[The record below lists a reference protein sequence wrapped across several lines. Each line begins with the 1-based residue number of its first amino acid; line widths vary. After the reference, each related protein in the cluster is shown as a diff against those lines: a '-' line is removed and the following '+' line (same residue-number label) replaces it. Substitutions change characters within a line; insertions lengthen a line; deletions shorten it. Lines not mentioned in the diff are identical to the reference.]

1 MKGNALAAL
10 FSIFLLNLLSTNSVV
25 GGQGGPEA
33 TPFEITPGV
42 YQKHAQQAAP
52 EPRPAPTPP
61 VPPATSNEGHVG
73 QGGRESRPPVA
84 GQANPEPRPPE
95 KKKHDPEKK

>member
-1 MKGNALAAL
+1 MKGNALAGL

-42 YQKHAQQAAP
+42 YQKHAQQAVP
-52 EPRPAPTPP
+52 EPRPAPTLP
-61 VPPATSNEGHVG
+61 VPPATSNKERTV
-73 QGGRESRPPVA
+73 QGAPESRPSK
-84 GQANPEPRPPE
+84 
-95 KKKHDPEKK
+95 KKKHGYGYARRHRWR